1 MKESL
6 FPHARVDISQPF
18 APTQTQDNWA
28 SKDSRQTSS
37 DKHSYNVTITFLL
50 STLLS
55 LVFSYIWTPSSS
67 SWQSGQPL
75 TYHMNSNRNKDTWM
89 REVIISTHIF
99 LEHLV
104 RSALC
109 PLMRMRRHLDFVVT
123 TKLSDGQHTS
133 QSQYTPSITLSS
145 FLIIPTKIDRNVGPS
160 SSWPLLLLLS
170 RQSIFTI

>member
-1 MKESL
+1 
-6 FPHARVDISQPF
+6 
-18 APTQTQDNWA
+18 
-28 SKDSRQTSS
+28 
-37 DKHSYNVTITFLL
+37 
-50 STLLS
+50 
-55 LVFSYIWTPSSS
+55 
-67 SWQSGQPL
+67 
-75 TYHMNSNRNKDTWM
+75 M

-160 SSWPLLLLLS
+160 SSCPLLLLLS
-170 RQSIFTI
+170 RQSIFTIQLLMHLLLYHIFSSQQSALLLKSSCQVSATPPQFEAPVQSWTHVSASYLTYHFPVPTS